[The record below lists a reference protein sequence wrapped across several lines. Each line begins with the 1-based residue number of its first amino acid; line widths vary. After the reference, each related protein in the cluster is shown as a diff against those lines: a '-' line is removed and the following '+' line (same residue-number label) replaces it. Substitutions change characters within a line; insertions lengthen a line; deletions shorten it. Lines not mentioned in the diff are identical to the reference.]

1 MTNELHLSKSI
12 SNVSFKFISCQETCL
27 MTYCSNEKLQCART
41 QMFQILSIV
50 VSNGSIE
57 TWIRAAKFT
66 VK

>member
-1 MTNELHLSKSI
+1 
-12 SNVSFKFISCQETCL
+12 

-50 VSNGSIE
+50 VSNASIE